1 MICDFLEN
9 LLKYSIDYFLFKEKK
24 MKKTISQQKETL
36 SKKKNPA
43 MERKTLKY
51 IRLDKD
57 VEYQINLYLLD
68 KNRQA
73 PQNAKKITFGEF
85 VEECVNYY
93 FKHQIN
99 NKEQTDE

>member
-1 MICDFLEN
+1 
-9 LLKYSIDYFLFKEKK
+9 
-24 MKKTISQQKETL
+24 MKKKKINPQKETP
-36 SKKKNPA
+36 S

-68 KNRQA
+68 KNRQL
-73 PQNAKKITFGEF
+73 PPNTKKITFGEF

-93 FKHQIN
+93 FKNKIKN
-99 NKEQTDE
+99 NGQTDEQ